1 MGEDQ
6 SNTMMPVDKAID
18 EALAETRGLDGA
30 LMPLLHAIQDRLGYI
45 PSSAIPRVAHALNV
59 SRADVHGVIT
69 FYHDF
74 RTSAP
79 GRHLV
84 RLCQAE
90 ACQSMGSAALAEHA
104 KARLGVDFHH
114 TTVDGAVTLEPVYC
128 LGGCAC
134 SPTMMVDGQLYGRVS
149 TDRFD
154 QLLGELA
161 DADAPSE
168 NARQPSGPA

>member
-1 MGEDQ
+1 MGEAK
-6 SNTMMPVDKAID
+6 SNVSMAVDEAI
-18 EALAETRGLDGA
+18 EQALAETEGLDGA

-45 PSSAIPRVAHALNV
+45 PTSAVARVAHALNL

-114 TTVDGAVTLEPVYC
+114 TTTDGAVTLEPVYC

-134 SPTMMVDGQLYGRVS
+134 SPTMMVDGRLYGRVS
-149 TDRFD
+149 SARFD
-154 QLLGELA
+154 EVMSGLG
-161 DADAPSE
+161 DA
-168 NARQPSGPA
+168 